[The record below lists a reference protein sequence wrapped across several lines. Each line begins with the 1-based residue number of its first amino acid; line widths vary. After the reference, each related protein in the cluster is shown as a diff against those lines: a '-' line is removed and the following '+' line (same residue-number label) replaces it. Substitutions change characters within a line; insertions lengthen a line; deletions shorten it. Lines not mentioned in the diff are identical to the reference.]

1 MDGGTIAALVGSGV
15 SLTGIITL
23 YLSTRG
29 KTQSDSRG
37 AQDARLDKRIE
48 SYTDK
53 LETRVERAEKEAEEQ
68 RGEIA
73 HLQEQQ
79 EELLN
84 YQRASNRRESLLFQY
99 VSALRNHIVNELPPP
114 PPTVPYE
121 LKEWYDSLE
130 DTLPPV
136 VRNVTEINPNG

>member
-1 MDGGTIAALVGSGV
+1 MEGGTIAALVGSAV
-15 SLTGIITL
+15 SLVGLILVFI
-23 YLSTRG
+23 STRG

-53 LETRVERAEKEAEEQ
+53 LESRVEKAESRAEEQ
-68 RGEIA
+68 EEEIEDLRTK
-73 HLQEQQ
+73 HD
-79 EELLN
+79 ELLG
-84 YQRASNRRESLLFQY
+84 YQRASYRREGLLFNY

-114 PPTVPYE
+114 PPTVPLE
-121 LKEWYDSLE
+121 LKEWYDNLE

-136 VRNVTEINPNG
+136 VKSRTEIDPNG